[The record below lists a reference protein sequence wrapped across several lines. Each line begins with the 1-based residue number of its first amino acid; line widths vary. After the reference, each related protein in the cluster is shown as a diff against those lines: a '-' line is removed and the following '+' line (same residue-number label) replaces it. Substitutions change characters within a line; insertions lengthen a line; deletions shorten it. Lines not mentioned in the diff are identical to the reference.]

1 MTEELKITNIRYP
14 PLAGVQS
21 HSGGSVDLAIFSL
34 HLAGVSSL
42 LGAVNFISTAL
53 NMRTNG
59 MSIHKLPLFVWAI
72 FVTAILLLLSLPV
85 LAGEFKIFVYIA
97 PALNLAI
104 CWEHFLNILL
114 ESQSA
119 GNLIDLNHLGI
130 LREYAPEI
138 VYCNSLLL
146 KPSDTTPFGTG
157 TSFNAPSSNNNYKFI
172 SYLTG
177 LIEGDGT
184 IIVPKTERSSKGKLN
199 YPSIQIVFHLKDI
212 PLALLIQ
219 KNLGG
224 SLIRKKGVNAYVLYI
239 NNQKEILNLVRLLNG
254 NMKTPK
260 INSLY
265 KLIDW
270 LNNKNTNL
278 NLTKLPLN
286 TNSLKND
293 AWLSGM
299 IESDGHFSVRT
310 TMNGKYPK
318 IECKFEL
325 SQRQTDHLGYSNEI
339 FLANIAKFLNTSLKN
354 IRENTPHPQ
363 YRLRTMSLE
372 TNLILV
378 NYLNEYPLF
387 GSKFLDFND
396 WKEIL
401 NLFITRF
408 KYSQENVD
416 KILNLK
422 SEMNDRRTIFT
433 WNHLNKFYNL
443 DY

>member
-1 MTEELKITNIRYP
+1 
-14 PLAGVQS
+14 
-21 HSGGSVDLAIFSL
+21 
-34 HLAGVSSL
+34 
-42 LGAVNFISTAL
+42 
-53 NMRTNG
+53 MRT
-59 MSIHKLPLFVWAI
+59 L
-72 FVTAILLLLSLPV
+72 
-85 LAGEFKIFVYIA
+85 
-97 PALNLAI
+97 
-104 CWEHFLNILL
+104 
-114 ESQSA
+114 
-119 GNLIDLNHLGI
+119 
-130 LREYAPEI
+130 
-138 VYCNSLLL
+138 
-146 KPSDTTPFGTG
+146 
-157 TSFNAPSSNNNYKFI
+157 
-172 SYLTG
+172 
-177 LIEGDGT
+177 
-184 IIVPKTERSSKGKLN
+184 
-199 YPSIQIVFHLKDI
+199 
-212 PLALLIQ
+212 
-219 KNLGG
+219 
-224 SLIRKKGVNAYVLYI
+224 
-239 NNQKEILNLVRLLNG
+239 
-254 NMKTPK
+254 K

-270 LNNKNTNL
+270 LNNKNPNL
-278 NLTKLPLN
+278 NSIKLPLN
-286 TNSLKND
+286 NKSLKKD
-293 AWLSGM
+293 AWLSEI

-310 TMNGKYPK
+310 TIIGKYPQ

-325 SQRQTDHLGYSNEI
+325 RQRQKDHLGYSNEI

-363 YRLRTMSLE
+363 YRLRTVSLE

-416 KILNLK
+416 KVLNLK

>member
-1 MTEELKITNIRYP
+1 M
-14 PLAGVQS
+14 
-21 HSGGSVDLAIFSL
+21 
-34 HLAGVSSL
+34 
-42 LGAVNFISTAL
+42 
-53 NMRTNG
+53 
-59 MSIHKLPLFVWAI
+59 WAI

-85 LAGEFKIFVYIA
+85 LAGRLNIV

-104 CWEHFLNILL
+104 CWKHFLNIVV

-130 LREYAPEI
+130 LREYTPEI
-138 VYCNSLLL
+138 ICCNNILLN
-146 KPSDTTPFGTG
+146 S
-157 TSFNAPSSNNNYKFI
+157 NNSSNSSINNNKFI

-177 LIEGDGT
+177 IIEGDGS

-199 YPSIQIVFHLKDI
+199 YPSIQISFHLKDL

-219 KNLGG
+219 KNLGYG
-224 SLIRKKGVNAYVLYI
+224 SLIRKKGLNAFVLHI
-239 NNQKEILNLVRLLNG
+239 NDQKGILNLVNLLNG

-260 INSLY
+260 IYSLY

-270 LNNKNTNL
+270 LNNKTNL
-278 NLTKLPLN
+278 NLIKLPLN
-286 TNSLKND
+286 IDSLNKD
-293 AWLSGM
+293 AWLSGI

-310 TMNGKYPK
+310 TMKGKYPK

-325 SQRQTDHLGYSNEI
+325 SQRQKDHLGYSNEL
-339 FLANIAKFLNTSLKN
+339 FLENIAKFLNVSLKN
-354 IRENTPHPQ
+354 IRENTSHPQ

-372 TNLILV
+372 NNLNLV

-387 GSKFLDFND
+387 GSKFLDYNN

-401 NLFITRF
+401 NLFNPKF
-408 KYSQENVD
+408 KYSQENIE
-416 KILNLK
+416 KILDIKKN
-422 SEMNDRRTIFT
+422 MNEKRTIFT
-433 WNHLNKFYNL
+433 WNHLNNYYNL